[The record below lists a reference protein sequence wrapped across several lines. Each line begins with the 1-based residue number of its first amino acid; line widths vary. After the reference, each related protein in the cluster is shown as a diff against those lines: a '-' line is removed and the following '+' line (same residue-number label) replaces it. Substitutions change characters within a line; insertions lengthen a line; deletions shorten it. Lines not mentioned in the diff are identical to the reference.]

1 MRIGFSIIMPNFNS
15 LYLKRAIKSVINQ
28 TFDNWELILIDNF
41 SKNFPDEFLN
51 EINDKRI
58 NYFKFNNENN
68 IAKSRNFGINKAKY
82 NWIAF
87 LDSDDVW
94 INKKLEEV
102 KKIIEKYDPD
112 LIHHGMYYLPKKIGF
127 IKKIIIDKSK
137 PLKNPILNSLIEEGN
152 GIANSSVVVKKN
164 KLIDINFISEKKEK
178 FSWEDYDCWLR
189 LSLNNNKFFF
199 INKVLGYIWVGRG
212 RVSDNEQTY
221 INCKNFMRE
230 YKNLIVSILG
240 TKKKRPFW
248 ISNIYA
254 SYFFKKKNYLR
265 SFYFLVI
272 GGDKKIKTKIKY
284 MILNFLIFYQSI
296 FLKNLK
302 EIKKKIKILFNRIIL
317 YEIKKINFDFSDEIK
332 NENYEFI
339 IINKY
344 EEFQKYNNFFTSFNN
359 KFFLKRFKKK
369 NDKMLTLVDKKTNNI
384 ASYGWLSNKS
394 PHFIEEVNKRFF
406 FDFGSV
412 LYDFN
417 TLDGYRNKK
426 LYKHLLNQINL
437 NIALPLYIYSLST
450 NRFSI
455 NAILKAGF
463 RKVKLINNFSNDFVQ
478 KFIK

>member
-94 INKKLEEV
+94 INKKLEEI

-112 LIHHGMYYLPKKIGF
+112 LIHHGMYYLPKKIDF

-199 INKVLGYIWVGRG
+199 INKVLGYI
-212 RVSDNEQTY
+212 
-221 INCKNFMRE
+221 
-230 YKNLIVSILG
+230 
-240 TKKKRPFW
+240 
-248 ISNIYA
+248 
-254 SYFFKKKNYLR
+254 
-265 SFYFLVI
+265 
-272 GGDKKIKTKIKY
+272 
-284 MILNFLIFYQSI
+284 
-296 FLKNLK
+296 
-302 EIKKKIKILFNRIIL
+302 
-317 YEIKKINFDFSDEIK
+317 
-332 NENYEFI
+332 
-339 IINKY
+339 
-344 EEFQKYNNFFTSFNN
+344 
-359 KFFLKRFKKK
+359 
-369 NDKMLTLVDKKTNNI
+369 
-384 ASYGWLSNKS
+384 
-394 PHFIEEVNKRFF
+394 
-406 FDFGSV
+406 
-412 LYDFN
+412 
-417 TLDGYRNKK
+417 
-426 LYKHLLNQINL
+426 
-437 NIALPLYIYSLST
+437 
-450 NRFSI
+450 
-455 NAILKAGF
+455 
-463 RKVKLINNFSNDFVQ
+463 
-478 KFIK
+478 